1 MDTMQLSRVPTL
13 RQEGLDF
20 LKSAPTIL
28 EFSEQVRAPQATV
41 WSVIGADPTA
51 WTPWFP
57 GLKEG
62 AFTSAAPHGV
72 GTKRQVKVR
81 GVGRYKET
89 IVAWDE
95 GSRMAYRVDATSMP
109 IARALLEDW
118 VLEPDGA
125 DATTVHWTFAI
136 DPTPIF
142 RVSMR
147 LSPNTIGGV
156 FHKAMRNLDTQLHH

>member
-1 MDTMQLSRVPTL
+1 MQLFGVPTL

-20 LKSAPTIL
+20 LKTAPVIL
-28 EFSEQVRAPQATV
+28 EFAAHVRAPQSTV
-41 WSVIGADPTA
+41 WSVIGADPTT

-57 GLKEG
+57 GLREG
-62 AFTSAAPHGV
+62 AFTSPPPYGV

-95 GSRMAYRVDATSMP
+95 GSRMAYRVDSTSLP

-156 FHKAMRNLDTQLHH
+156 FRKAMHNLDARLAS